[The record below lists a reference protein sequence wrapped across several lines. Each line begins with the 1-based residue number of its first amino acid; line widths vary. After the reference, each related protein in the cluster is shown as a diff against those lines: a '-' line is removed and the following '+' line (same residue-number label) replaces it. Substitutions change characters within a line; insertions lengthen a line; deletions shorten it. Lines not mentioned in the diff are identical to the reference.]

1 MAYGFQQLDSS
12 GNVIV
17 DSSAPVQTIAQIEA
31 GLSVTLYPSNVASGS
46 QPNTYDW
53 NGCTGVSSQADLEDN
68 YVFNRTDAGA
78 WNLFTS
84 ENNHTITYIS
94 TNTVRFT
101 WAGSCTGFLGGA
113 VTCTAFHAVSN
124 TFDVYA
130 IGKTL

>member
-17 DSSAPVQTIAQIEA
+17 DSSVPVQTIAQIEA
-31 GLSVTLYPSNVASGS
+31 GLSVTLYPSNVGA
-46 QPNTYDW
+46 NTYDW

-101 WAGSCTGFLGGA
+101 WAGSCTGFFGGA
-113 VTCTAFHAVSN
+113 VTCTTFHAVGN

>member
-17 DSSAPVQTIAQIEA
+17 DSSAPVQTIAQIA
-31 GLSVTLYPSNVASGS
+31 TGLSITLYPSNVGA
-46 QPNTYDW
+46 NTYDW

-101 WAGSCTGFLGGA
+101 WAGSCRNFWGNA
-113 VTCTAFHAVSN
+113 VTCTTYHAVGN